1 MLKTPYE
8 LAERFIGTKEVSGHV
23 DNPQVMAW
31 LTADSTWP
39 QNDEVPWCSGFVNW
53 VCKIFR
59 VTRSKSL
66 RARSWLGVGT
76 PVTLECAKQG
86 WDVCIF
92 KRGGTNQPGPEVLD
106 APGHVAFFSAHNPSE
121 EYNWVYVLGGNQ
133 RDEVSV
139 SRYPVSQLLGI
150 RRLRGLV

>member
-1 MLKTPYE
+1 MIKSPYA

-31 LTADSTWP
+31 LTADAKWP
-39 QNDEVPWCSGFVNW
+39 KNDEVPWCSGFVNW

-59 VTRSKSL
+59 APRSKSL

-76 PVTLECAKQG
+76 PVTLEQAKQG

-92 KRGGTNQPGPEVLD
+92 KRGGGKQPGPDVLD
-106 APGHVAFFSAHNPSE
+106 APGHVAFFSAYTPGDK
-121 EYNWVYVLGGNQ
+121 WVYVLGGNQ
-133 RDEVSV
+133 GNQVSV
-139 SRYPVSQLLGI
+139 SRYAANRLLGI